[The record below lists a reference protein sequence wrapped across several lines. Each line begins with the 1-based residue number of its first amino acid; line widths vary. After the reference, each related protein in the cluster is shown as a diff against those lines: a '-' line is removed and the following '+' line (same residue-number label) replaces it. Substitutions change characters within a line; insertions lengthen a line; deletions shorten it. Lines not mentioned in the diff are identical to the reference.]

1 MFKKIFLCLSLII
14 FPGIASASTNSL
26 AMVDG
31 RYYDS
36 LEEAIANADS
46 NDTVKLIADVRLD
59 STININK
66 TVNIDLNG
74 NDITGKS
81 MVFKVNGG
89 VLNVS
94 GSGTIRE
101 IEPNYGAIA
110 VIGSTDPSDN
120 NYSMVNVEKDVKLEG
135 WSGIFITHDN
145 SKSYGVVVNLDGDI
159 NAINDIGGGTG
170 IGVYVNG
177 NIKHMDNSPVINI
190 GDSSNITSTGNGLYI
205 AGYTTVNI
213 GKANISGDES
223 GIGMKAGKLN
233 IKGATVTSNGV
244 DKTPTEGYNNGI
256 KASGTAV
263 QIESNSGYAGNI
275 KIHIDSG
282 TFRSKNSYAI
292 YEYIGGGTSTQVNS
306 MDISGGTFSGNSEKG
321 VFGLSDSFKNNNG
334 KFISG
339 GKYSSNPS
347 SYLKSG
353 YTVSK
358 DGDFYVVTAS
368 SSKLVSG
375 YSVNTNDG
383 NGILKVI
390 ATIVIIGVA
399 VVLIYLNRST
409 ILGIFKK

>member
-1 MFKKIFLCLSLII
+1 MFKKIILCFLFII
-14 FPGIASASTNSL
+14 IPNIVCASSNSL
-26 AMVDG
+26 AMVGG

-36 LEEAIANADS
+36 LEEAIANAGS
-46 NDTVKLIADVRLD
+46 NDTIKLISDVRLD
-59 STININK
+59 DTMDIDK

-110 VIGSTDPSDN
+110 VIGSTDSSDN
-120 NYSMVNVEKDVKLEG
+120 NYSMVNVGKDVKLEG

-145 SKSYGVVVNLDGDI
+145 SKSYGVVVNLDGDV
-159 NAINDIGGGTG
+159 NAINDVSGGTG
-170 IGVYVNG
+170 VGVYVNG
-177 NIKHMDNSPVINI
+177 NIKHMDNSPVVNI
-190 GDSSNITSTGNGLYI
+190 GDGSDITSTGNGLYI

-223 GIGMKAGKLN
+223 GIGIKAGNLN
-233 IKGATVTSNGV
+233 IKGATVTSDGA
-244 DKTPTEGYNNGI
+244 DKTPTEGFNNGI
-256 KASGTAV
+256 KASGTAL
-263 QIESNSGYAGNI
+263 QIESNSGYAGNM
-275 KIHIDSG
+275 KINIDSG
-282 TFRSKNSYAI
+282 TFRSKNSYTI
-292 YEYIGGGTSTQVNS
+292 YEYIGKGTSTQVTS
-306 MDISGGTFSGNSEKG
+306 MDISGGTFSGNSGKG

-339 GKYSSNPS
+339 GKYSSDPS

-353 YTVSK
+353 YTANK
-358 DGDFYVVTAS
+358 DGDFYIVTAS

-375 YSVNTNDG
+375 DSVNTDDS
-383 NGILKVI
+383 NGVLKVI
-390 ATIVIIGVA
+390 ATVVIIGVA